1 MTKFKEEYD
10 KYSPLKIFD
19 PIHSPTELSDKIQTE
34 TDRIIKDCSNV
45 DWSEDYLSYQIIRS
59 IRDILSGYIIPNI
72 DNNLDMPK
80 FDLEA
85 YKLTGRAEQNHGD
98 IAIVVTRSFPY
109 RKQPISGVGFYEAK
123 ASSIDGYDYPS
134 FSIQQLRRLVTH
146 TPKLTYLL
154 YNKNPQISNTQ
165 EWPIFDEPNHQEFYA
180 DNKRFNANTVD
191 ANFLKQ
197 NKSIQEAA
205 MLIGQSFG
213 YHFVQKILSGRE
225 LDYSRPPIETIRHW
239 LKNTK
244 RTNALVISIAVQDD
258 NKYPINAQLTLPGFA
273 GLQLPQLTNNHIY
286 QLTKD

>member
-1 MTKFKEEYD
+1 MTKYD
-10 KYSPLKIFD
+10 NYAPLETFD
-19 PIHSPTELSDKIQTE
+19 PIHSPTELSDKIQAE
-34 TDRIIKDCSNV
+34 TDRIIKECPDV
-45 DWSEDYLSYQIIRS
+45 DWSEDYLSYQLIRS

-72 DNNLDMPK
+72 DNNLNMPK

-109 RKQPISGVGFYEAK
+109 RTHPISGVGFYEAK

-154 YNKNPQISNTQ
+154 YNKKSQISNTQ
-165 EWPIFDEPNHQEFYA
+165 EWPMFNEPSHQNFYA
-180 DNKRFNANTVD
+180 HDKKMRFNANTVD

-197 NKSIQEAA
+197 NKSIQEAT

-225 LDYSRPPIETIRHW
+225 LDYSRLPIDTIRRW

-258 NKYPINAQLTLPGFA
+258 SKYPISAQLTLPGFA